1 MTLAL
6 SRRRLLS
13 TAVAGGCA
21 ALLPAFPRSV
31 LAAGPDAAP
40 TAGDAVR
47 LTVERRTLEVNGK
60 GAGMFGIRQPDG
72 THGLTLDPGRRF
84 LVDLTNRAGEDTII
98 HWHGQTPPY
107 VQDGVA
113 DMNRPTIRDGLTVR
127 YDFAPRTGTHW
138 MHSHHGLQEQLL
150 MAAPLVVRSD
160 EDLRADEQ
168 EVVILLHDFT
178 FRDPAELLASLGGP
192 SAGMA
197 HGGHGAAGMGQG
209 AMSQG
214 SMDHGAMNHGAM
226 NHGQMSPGQMTQGQM
241 DHGAMGHGSMPQ
253 PNGHD
258 MMGMSGGMAMDLNDI
273 DYDAYLA
280 NDRTLADPQVV
291 RVERGGRVRLRVIN
305 GATSTAFH
313 LDLGRLTGQ
322 VIAAD
327 GNPVQPV
334 AGSRFGLSMGQR
346 LDIRLTLPAGG
357 GAFPILALREGAVQ
371 RTGIILATPG
381 AEVEKI
387 ADTGQA
393 ETDALDLS
401 LERQLVA
408 VAPLAARAADLSQR
422 MQLTGSMMPYV
433 WSLDSRTFGNHR
445 PLIVR
450 QGQRVELT
458 FENASMMAHPMHL
471 HGHHFQVV
479 AIDGR
484 PVAGA
489 VRDTVLV
496 PMMASVT
503 VAFDADNPGRWPLHC
518 HNLLHMATGMM
529 TEVVYEGF
537 V

>member
-13 TAVAGGCA
+13 TVVAGGCA
-21 ALLPAFPRSV
+21 ALLPAFPRSA
-31 LAAGPDAAP
+31 LAAGSAAGEP
-40 TAGDAVR
+40 MR
-47 LTVERRTLEVNGK
+47 LTVDRRTLEVNGK
-60 GAGMFGIRQPDG
+60 AASVFGIRQPDG
-72 THGLTLDPGRRF
+72 THGLTLDPGQRF
-84 LVDLTNRAGEDTII
+84 LLDLANRAGEDAVI

-107 VQDGVA
+107 VQDGVI
-113 DMNRPTIRDGLTVR
+113 DRNRPAIRSGESVR
-127 YDFAPRTGTHW
+127 YDFTPRSGTHW
-138 MHSHHGLQEQLL
+138 MHSHHGMQEQLL
-150 MAAPLVVRSD
+150 MAAPLVVRRAD
-160 EDLRADEQ
+160 DLRADEQ
-168 EVVILLHDFT
+168 EVTILLHDFT
-178 FRDPAELLASLGGP
+178 FRDPAELLAALGAPAG
-192 SAGMA
+192 GMA
-197 HGGHGAAGMGQG
+197 HGGHGQMDHGSIGH
-209 AMSQG
+209 G
-214 SMDHGAMNHGAM
+214 SMDHGAMNHGGM
-226 NHGQMSPGQMTQGQM
+226 SQGGMSHGP
-241 DHGAMGHGSMPQ
+241 
-253 PNGHD
+253 GHD
-258 MMGMSGGMAMDLNDI
+258 MAGMSGGMAMDLNDVE
-273 DYDAYLA
+273 YDAYLA
-280 NDRTLADPQVV
+280 NDRTLADPEVV

-313 LDLGRLTGQ
+313 LDLGRLSGQ

-334 AGSRFGLSMGQR
+334 TGSRFGMSMGQR
-346 LDIRLTLPAGG
+346 LDIRLTLPAEG

-381 AEVEKI
+381 AAVEKI
-387 ADTGQA
+387 AATGPA
-393 ETDALDLS
+393 ATDPLDLS

-408 VAPLAARAADLSQR
+408 RTPLPARPADLTQR
-422 MQLTGSMMPYV
+422 IQLTGSMMPYV
-433 WSLDSRTFGNHR
+433 WSLDGLTFGTHR
-445 PLIVR
+445 PLMVR

-484 PVAGA
+484 PVVGA

-496 PMMASVT
+496 PMMGSVT